1 MILNQEPLALGVE
14 MYIKGTNPALV
25 GTCSKS
31 AGEKITGIQ
40 RRTWDTG
47 ILWDTEPGYSKA
59 RCRTLTP
66 ETQWWAMGG
75 RKNGTLLSPA
85 NIVLL
90 SFHIAKSVNIRREDA
105 SVLESYFLKRATPV
119 SRKQAGK
126 NNDFFHQL
134 VEYKIEPG
142 ASVYSDYSDSF
153 FLFNGRYLAYI

>member
-1 MILNQEPLALGVE
+1 MLKVSGGENHWNSAPDMGDWNSLGYRAWIQQGEVQD
-14 MYIKGTNPALV
+14 TNTGDTVV
-25 GTCSKS
+25 GD
-31 AGEKITGIQ
+31 GG
-40 RRTWDTG
+40 
-47 ILWDTEPGYSKA
+47 
-59 RCRTLTP
+59 
-66 ETQWWAMGG
+66 GG

-126 NNDFFHQL
+126 NNDFFLPL

-142 ASVYSDYSDSF
+142 ASVYSDYKSF
-153 FLFNGRYLAYI
+153 LRLI